1 MEGQEVHRMV
11 TIDQA
16 RAAKAEL
23 RKAVERVDGV
33 CGVGLAQRGGD
44 TDWVLQVNV
53 ETVRARKDVPPAV
66 HGVPVRVHVVGP
78 VRAL

>member
-1 MEGQEVHRMV
+1 MV

-23 RKAVERVDGV
+23 RKAVDGVDGV
-33 CGVGLAQRGGD
+33 CGVGLAQRGSE

-53 ETVRARKDVPPAV
+53 ETVRARKDVPAAV
-66 HGVPVRVHVVGP
+66 EGVPVRVHVVGP

>member
-1 MEGQEVHRMV
+1 MVEQEVLPMV

-44 TDWVLQVNV
+44 ADWVLQVNV
-53 ETVRARKDVPPAV
+53 ETVRARKDVPPV
-66 HGVPVRVHVVGP
+66 VDGVPVRVHVVGH

>member
-1 MEGQEVHRMV
+1 MV

-23 RKAVERVDGV
+23 RKVIERVDGV
-33 CGVGLAQRGGD
+33 CGVGLAQRGSD

-53 ETVRARKDVPPAV
+53 ENVSARKDVPPSV
-66 HGVPVRVHVVGP
+66 EGVPVRVHVVGP